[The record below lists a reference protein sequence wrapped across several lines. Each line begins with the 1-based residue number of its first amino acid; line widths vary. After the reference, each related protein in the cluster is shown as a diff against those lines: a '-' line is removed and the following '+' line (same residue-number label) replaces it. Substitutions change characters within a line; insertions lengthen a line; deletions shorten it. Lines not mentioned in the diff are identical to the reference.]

1 MHYFDASAL
10 VKAYV
15 EERGSAYV
23 RSLLAASPAITSELT
38 IAEIASAL
46 GRRVIDGTLTVSRRD
61 ELFRAFMRE
70 ALDFS
75 LVAISQEVL
84 ARAAAMLLEGG
95 PGYVL
100 RTSDAVHLAT
110 AEHSFILAGATGSDG
125 GVVVASDQ
133 RMLRVAQARG
143 LRTDNPESYG

>member
-1 MHYFDASAL
+1 MDSVARNLL
-10 VKAYV
+10 V
-15 EERGSAYV
+15 R
-23 RSLLAASPAITSELT
+23 RQ
-38 IAEIASAL
+38 AES
-46 GRRVIDGTLTVSRRD
+46 DRRD
-61 ELFRAFMRE
+61 ELFHAFMRE

-125 GVVVASDQ
+125 GIVVASDQ
-133 RMLRVAQARG
+133 RMLRVAMARG